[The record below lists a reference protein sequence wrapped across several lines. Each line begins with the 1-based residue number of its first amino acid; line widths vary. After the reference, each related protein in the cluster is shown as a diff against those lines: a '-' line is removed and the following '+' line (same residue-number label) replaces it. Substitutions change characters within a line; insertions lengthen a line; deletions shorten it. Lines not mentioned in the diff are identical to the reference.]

1 MKNLTDEELVKL
13 YKRGNQDAFTELYT
27 RYKSLVKFHCRKF
40 FWIGSEIEDITQ
52 EGMKGLF
59 NAVQTYKEEVAS
71 FKTYASLCIKSS
83 ILTAIKKYND
93 NNTVKINGNISIE
106 SVEGFSH
113 LVTTPEEFV
122 IDKESDNE
130 VLLKI
135 YKDLSKREKEVLK
148 LYLEGLNYT
157 EIANKLGV
165 KEKSVDNALVRAKS
179 KIYKNFEV

>member
-13 YKRGNQDAFTELYT
+13 YKTGNQDAFTELYN
-27 RYKSLVKFHCRKF
+27 RYKTLVKFHCRKF

-93 NNTVKINGNISIE
+93 NSTIKIGGNISIE
-106 SVEGFSH
+106 SIEGFSH
-113 LVTTPEEFV
+113 LVSTPEELV

-130 VLLKI
+130 VLSKL

-157 EIANKLGV
+157 EIAKELGV
-165 KEKSVDNALVRAKS
+165 EVKAVDNALVRAKN
-179 KIYKNFEV
+179 KIFKNFEV

>member
-1 MKNLTDEELVKL
+1 MKNLSDEELVKL
-13 YKRGNQDAFTELYT
+13 YKSDNQDAFTELYN
-27 RYKSLVKFHCRKF
+27 RYKGVVKFHCRKF
-40 FWIGSEIEDITQ
+40 FWIGTEIEDITQ

-59 NAVQTYKEEVAS
+59 NAVQTFKEGLAS
-71 FKTYASLCIKSS
+71 FKTYASLCIKTS

-93 NNTVKINGNISIE
+93 KTAFKLKGDISIE
-106 SVEGFSH
+106 SIEGFSH

-130 VLLKI
+130 ILLKI

-148 LYLEGLNYT
+148 LYLEGLNYV

-165 KEKSVDNALVRAKS
+165 EVKAVDNALVRAKS
-179 KIYKNFEV
+179 KIFKNFEV

>member
-13 YKRGNQDAFTELYT
+13 YKNGNQGAFTELYN

-59 NAVQTYKEEVAS
+59 NAVQTYKEDVAS
-71 FKTYASLCIKSS
+71 FKTYASLCIKTS

-93 NNTVKINGNISIE
+93 NNTVKKSGISIE

-113 LVTTPEEFV
+113 LVTTPEELI

-130 VLLKI
+130 ILSKI
-135 YKDLSKREKEVLK
+135 YKDLSKREKEILK

-157 EIANKLGV
+157 EIAKNLGV
-165 KEKSVDNALVRAKS
+165 EVKAVDNALVRAKS
-179 KIYKNFEV
+179 KIFKNFEV